1 MELTIDLVSPVPV
14 YEQIRAQIT
23 ELVESG
29 TLGPG
34 VSLPSVRQLAAD
46 FGIAPGT
53 VARSYRELR
62 ANGVVRSS
70 RAGGTRIASPPR
82 LERSARAARLS
93 EAVERFVGAAR
104 RLGAAD
110 EEVREAV
117 ATALARGA
125 ATTDAPSWR

>member
-14 YEQIRAQIT
+14 YEQIRGQIT

-29 TLGPG
+29 TLRPG
-34 VSLPSVRQLAAD
+34 VTLPSVRQLAAD

-70 RAGGTRIASPPR
+70 RAGGTRIAAARR

-117 ATALARGA
+117 AAALARGV
-125 ATTDAPSWR
+125 ATN